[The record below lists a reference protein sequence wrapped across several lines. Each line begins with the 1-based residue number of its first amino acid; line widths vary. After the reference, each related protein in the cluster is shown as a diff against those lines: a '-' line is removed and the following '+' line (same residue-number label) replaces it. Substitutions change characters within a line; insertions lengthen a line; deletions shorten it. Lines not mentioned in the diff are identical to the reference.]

1 MVTSHPFCNIARS
14 FDDTVKTEIDREM
27 REQTQTQIVQRRHES
42 VHCRDDTRDK
52 TAVLS
57 VRR

>member
-27 REQTQTQIVQRRHES
+27 REQTQTQIVQT
-42 VHCRDDTRDK
+42 RDDTRK
-52 TAVLS
+52 TKPQS
-57 VRR
+57 T

>member
-27 REQTQTQIVQRRHES
+27 REQTQTQIVQRRH
-42 VHCRDDTRDK
+42 TKDK